1 MSKEVYSDGTIAVYR
16 YDKNVPGESWS
27 RAYKW
32 KTGQEALCCYV
43 NLCKADPCQFGERS
57 HMTKAAVDP
66 GATDVGPSGEH
77 GEHWHHESEVKIL
90 KIGDIADWIVDTN
103 TSAITRWESNATVQV
118 RVLSPSHGPRSGPS
132 TGPNPGPGP

>member
-57 HMTKAAVDP
+57 HTSLCDYMVLAV
-66 GATDVGPSGEH
+66 
-77 GEHWHHESEVKIL
+77 
-90 KIGDIADWIVDTN
+90 ADRRLAGW
-103 TSAITRWESNATVQV
+103 
-118 RVLSPSHGPRSGPS
+118 
-132 TGPNPGPGP
+132 